1 MEDVRIEHR
10 YNASHFKLDNHYEN
24 VYQMLLI
31 TNGRIR
37 YRVGNKTYETGRGG
51 VIVLNT
57 LEEHELEVLE
67 YPYER
72 YLIRVQP
79 DFFQN
84 EVKYPEV
91 IAAFIKRPP
100 NFSHLLT
107 VSEPIWNY
115 LYDIVLEMEREYN
128 NKKKYWELYVGA
140 DLRRIFIIIYREC
153 ADMLLMKKTAVVTGS
168 SRGIGFA
175 IAKQLGMDG
184 YNIVMVATGLQEKNQ
199 AALDELQAL
208 GIACAYV
215 QANIGNQEDRQKI
228 LDGALAAFGRVDV
241 LVNNAGV
248 APKVRADLL
257 DMSEESFDYV
267 VGINTKGN
275 MFLTQLIAKQ
285 MIQQEPLDGRKGV
298 IVNVSS
304 CSSVVSSTNRGEY
317 CVSKAGISMLT
328 TLYADRLAAEG
339 ILVNEVRP
347 GVIATDMTSKVQ
359 GKYDNLIE
367 KGTFPIARWGTPE
380 DVAGAVSLLC
390 SDRLR
395 YTTGNYIDVDGGFHI
410 QRL

>member
-115 LYDIVLEMEREYN
+115 LYDIVLEMEREYPYLKESHGSVIN
-128 NKKKYWELYVGA
+128 FASGA
-140 DLRRIFIIIYREC
+140 GLFGNFGQSAYAAAKEGIRG
-153 ADMLLMKKTAVVTGS
+153 L
-168 SRGIGFA
+168 SRVAATEWGKDGINV
-175 IAKQLGMDG
+175 
-184 YNIVMVATGLQEKNQ
+184 NIVCPLAWTAKLEQFQQ
-199 AALDELQAL
+199 AYPDAFK
-208 GIACAYV
+208 
-215 QANIGNQEDRQKI
+215 ANVKMPPMGHYGNAETEI
-228 LDGALAAFGRVDV
+228 GRVCVQLASPDF
-241 LVNNAGV
+241 
-248 APKVRADLL
+248 KF
-257 DMSEESFDYV
+257 MSGE
-267 VGINTKGN
+267 T
-275 MFLTQLIAKQ
+275 LTL
-285 MIQQEPLDGRKGV
+285 
-298 IVNVSS
+298 
-304 CSSVVSSTNRGEY
+304 
-317 CVSKAGISMLT
+317 
-328 TLYADRLAAEG
+328 EG
-339 ILVNEVRP
+339 GMGQRP
-347 GVIATDMTSKVQ
+347 
-359 GKYDNLIE
+359 
-367 KGTFPIARWGTPE
+367 
-380 DVAGAVSLLC
+380 
-390 SDRLR
+390 
-395 YTTGNYIDVDGGFHI
+395 
-410 QRL
+410 

>member
-153 ADMLLMKKTAVVTGS
+153 YRECADIMAMKVGHSVTV
-168 SRGIGFA
+168 A
-175 IAKQLGMDG
+175 
-184 YNIVMVATGLQEKNQ
+184 YNIMNYINHHFTEEITVDKIAAELFLNKNYIAHVFKDETGHTL
-199 AALDELQAL
+199 
-208 GIACAYV
+208 
-215 QANIGNQEDRQKI
+215 IGYAILLRINRAKI
-228 LDGALAAFGRVDV
+228 LLTKTDKSITQIAAECGYDDFTYFSRQF
-241 LVNNAGV
+241 
-248 APKVRADLL
+248 K
-257 DMSEESFDYV
+257 
-267 VGINTKGN
+267 K
-275 MFLTQLIAKQ
+275 
-285 MIQQEPLDGRKGV
+285 
-298 IVNVSS
+298 
-304 CSSVVSSTNRGEY
+304 STNMTPRDYRKE
-317 CVSKAGISMLT
+317 
-328 TLYADRLAAEG
+328 YADHGEAE
-339 ILVNEVRP
+339 E
-347 GVIATDMTSKVQ
+347 
-359 GKYDNLIE
+359 
-367 KGTFPIARWGTPE
+367 
-380 DVAGAVSLLC
+380 
-390 SDRLR
+390 
-395 YTTGNYIDVDGGFHI
+395 
-410 QRL
+410 

>member
-72 YLIRVQP
+72 YLIRVEP

-153 ADMLLMKKTAVVTGS
+153 ADIMAMKVGHSVT
-168 SRGIGFA
+168 
-175 IAKQLGMDG
+175 
-184 YNIVMVATGLQEKNQ
+184 VA
-199 AALDELQAL
+199 
-208 GIACAYV
+208 
-215 QANIGNQEDRQKI
+215 
-228 LDGALAAFGRVDV
+228 
-241 LVNNAGV
+241 
-248 APKVRADLL
+248 
-257 DMSEESFDYV
+257 
-267 VGINTKGN
+267 
-275 MFLTQLIAKQ
+275 
-285 MIQQEPLDGRKGV
+285 
-298 IVNVSS
+298 
-304 CSSVVSSTNRGEY
+304 
-317 CVSKAGISMLT
+317 
-328 TLYADRLAAEG
+328 
-339 ILVNEVRP
+339 
-347 GVIATDMTSKVQ
+347 
-359 GKYDNLIE
+359 
-367 KGTFPIARWGTPE
+367 
-380 DVAGAVSLLC
+380 
-390 SDRLR
+390 
-395 YTTGNYIDVDGGFHI
+395 
-410 QRL
+410 

>member
-51 VIVLNT
+51 VIVLST

-153 ADMLLMKKTAVVTGS
+153 ADIMAMKVGHSVTV
-168 SRGIGFA
+168 A
-175 IAKQLGMDG
+175 
-184 YNIVMVATGLQEKNQ
+184 YNIMNYMNK
-199 AALDELQAL
+199 
-208 GIACAYV
+208 
-215 QANIGNQEDRQKI
+215 
-228 LDGALAAFGRVDV
+228 
-241 LVNNAGV
+241 
-248 APKVRADLL
+248 
-257 DMSEESFDYV
+257 
-267 VGINTKGN
+267 
-275 MFLTQLIAKQ
+275 
-285 MIQQEPLDGRKGV
+285 
-298 IVNVSS
+298 
-304 CSSVVSSTNRGEY
+304 
-317 CVSKAGISMLT
+317 
-328 TLYADRLAAEG
+328 ADRSCGNPTCSTPLSAAISRLLQPACWQTASMARTPSAM
-339 ILVNEVRP
+339 ILRAINISSALTHAMQP
-347 GVIATDMTSKVQ
+347 
-359 GKYDNLIE
+359 
-367 KGTFPIARWGTPE
+367 
-380 DVAGAVSLLC
+380 
-390 SDRLR
+390 
-395 YTTGNYIDVDGGFHI
+395 TTA
-410 QRL
+410 

>member
-51 VIVLNT
+51 VIVLST

-153 ADMLLMKKTAVVTGS
+153 ADIMAMKVGHSVTV
-168 SRGIGFA
+168 A
-175 IAKQLGMDG
+175 
-184 YNIVMVATGLQEKNQ
+184 YNIMNYMNK
-199 AALDELQAL
+199 
-208 GIACAYV
+208 
-215 QANIGNQEDRQKI
+215 
-228 LDGALAAFGRVDV
+228 
-241 LVNNAGV
+241 
-248 APKVRADLL
+248 
-257 DMSEESFDYV
+257 
-267 VGINTKGN
+267 
-275 MFLTQLIAKQ
+275 
-285 MIQQEPLDGRKGV
+285 
-298 IVNVSS
+298 
-304 CSSVVSSTNRGEY
+304 
-317 CVSKAGISMLT
+317 
-328 TLYADRLAAEG
+328 ADRSCGNPTCSTPLSAA
-339 ILVNEVRP
+339 ISRLQRP
-347 GVIATDMTSKVQ
+347 VCWQTASMARTPSMVISKVTSISSALTHEMQ
-359 GKYDNLIE
+359 
-367 KGTFPIARWGTPE
+367 P
-380 DVAGAVSLLC
+380 
-390 SDRLR
+390 
-395 YTTGNYIDVDGGFHI
+395 TTA
-410 QRL
+410 

>member
-153 ADMLLMKKTAVVTGS
+153 ADIMAMKVGHSVTV
-168 SRGIGFA
+168 A
-175 IAKQLGMDG
+175 
-184 YNIVMVATGLQEKNQ
+184 YNIMNYMNK
-199 AALDELQAL
+199 
-208 GIACAYV
+208 
-215 QANIGNQEDRQKI
+215 
-228 LDGALAAFGRVDV
+228 
-241 LVNNAGV
+241 
-248 APKVRADLL
+248 
-257 DMSEESFDYV
+257 
-267 VGINTKGN
+267 
-275 MFLTQLIAKQ
+275 
-285 MIQQEPLDGRKGV
+285 
-298 IVNVSS
+298 
-304 CSSVVSSTNRGEY
+304 
-317 CVSKAGISMLT
+317 
-328 TLYADRLAAEG
+328 ADRSCGNPTCSTPLSVAISRLQQPVCWQTASM
-339 ILVNEVRP
+339 VRTP
-347 GVIATDMTSKVQ
+347 SMVISRAINISSASTRAMQ
-359 GKYDNLIE
+359 
-367 KGTFPIARWGTPE
+367 P
-380 DVAGAVSLLC
+380 
-390 SDRLR
+390 
-395 YTTGNYIDVDGGFHI
+395 TTA
-410 QRL
+410 